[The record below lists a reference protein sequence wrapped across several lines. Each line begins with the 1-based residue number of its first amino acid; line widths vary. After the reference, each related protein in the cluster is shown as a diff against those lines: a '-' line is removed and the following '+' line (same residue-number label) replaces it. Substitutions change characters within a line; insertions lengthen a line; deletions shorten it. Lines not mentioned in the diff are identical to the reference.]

1 VYQSKGRRD
10 PFLQSRVAAPQEG
23 SEVNLKVTGIVRG
36 PRSHYALVESESL
49 TGTGFVIREN
59 DVVNSARVLKIT
71 QDSVIFEVETK
82 SREGKPLT
90 RRVQKHIGL

>member
-1 VYQSKGRRD
+1 
-10 PFLQSRVAAPQEG
+10 VAAPQEG
-23 SEVNLKVTGIVRG
+23 PEVNLKVTGIVRG
-36 PRSHYALVESESL
+36 PRSHYALVESEWP

-71 QDSVIFEVETK
+71 KDSVIFEVETK